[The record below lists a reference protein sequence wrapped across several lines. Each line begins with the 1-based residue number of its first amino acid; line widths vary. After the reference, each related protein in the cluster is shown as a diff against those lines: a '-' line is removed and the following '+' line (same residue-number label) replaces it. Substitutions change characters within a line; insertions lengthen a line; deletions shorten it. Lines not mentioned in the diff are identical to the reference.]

1 MEIQSELMTNI
12 FTVAVGLILL
22 AIIGLLVA
30 LLVHTVRME
39 KALDESIARKKAGQG
54 QPSIHK
60 GAPPLFIKHS

>member
-1 MEIQSELMTNI
+1 MEIQSDLITNI

-30 LLVHTVRME
+30 FLVHTVRME

-54 QPSIHK
+54 KPSARK
-60 GAPPLFIKHS
+60 EASLLVRHS